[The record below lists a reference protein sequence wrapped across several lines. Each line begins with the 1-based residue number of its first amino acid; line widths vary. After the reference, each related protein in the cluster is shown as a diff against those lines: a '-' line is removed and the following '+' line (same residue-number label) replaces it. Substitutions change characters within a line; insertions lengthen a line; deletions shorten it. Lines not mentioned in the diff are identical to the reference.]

1 MRPPLT
7 FGNYKP
13 EMKYYFRFDP
23 DSGEVLEFSIE
34 KKGNCVEISK
44 ELADKLYAG
53 ETNYIFYKVIL
64 SKDGYK
70 AVPKD
75 AVENKTHTEI
85 QQKVVINKNLYE
97 IKSNQNESCIRF
109 YLNMSKKEWTVSI
122 DENLKASLQD
132 SVDADNEYEFFATN
146 DSNTSIP
153 AYSFKIKL
161 QNLFNDNI
169 TIPHTVDYIPRIF
182 CRKVFNYAYEVTQ

>member
-1 MRPPLT
+1 MRPPLK

-13 EMKYYFRFDP
+13 EMKYYFKFDP

-53 ETNYIFYKVIL
+53 QTNYIFYKVIL
-64 SKDGYK
+64 DKDGYK
-70 AVPKD
+70 AVPKN
-75 AVENKTHTEI
+75 AVESKTHTEI
-85 QQKVVINKNLYE
+85 QQKDIVNTNLYE
-97 IKSNQNESCIRF
+97 IKSNTNNSCIRF
-109 YLNMSKKEWTVSI
+109 ILNMTKKELNISI
-122 DENLKASLQD
+122 DSKLKASLQN
-132 SVDADNEYEFFATN
+132 SVDADNEYEFFAT
-146 DSNTSIP
+146 DDDNTSIP

-161 QNLFNDNI
+161 QNLFDNNI
-169 TIPHTVDYIPRIF
+169 VIPHAVDYVPKIF

>member
-23 DSGEVLEFSIE
+23 DNGEVLEFSIE

-53 ETNYIFYKVIL
+53 QTNFIFYKVIL

-70 AVPKD
+70 AVPKN

-85 QQKVVINKNLYE
+85 QQKDIVNTNLYE
-97 IKSNQNESCIRF
+97 IKSNKKDSCIRF
-109 YLNMSKKEWTVSI
+109 KLDMSKKEWCISI
-122 DENLKASLQD
+122 DEKLKKSLQD
-132 SVDADNEYEFFATN
+132 NVDPNNEYEFFTTN
-146 DSNTSIP
+146 SNNTSVP

-161 QNLFNDNI
+161 QNLFENNV
-169 TIPHTVDYIPRIF
+169 TIPHPVDYVPKIF
-182 CRKVFNYAYEVTQ
+182 CRKVFNYALEIK

>member
-1 MRPPLT
+1 MRPPLK

-13 EMKYYFRFDP
+13 KMKYYFRFDP

-53 ETNYIFYKVIL
+53 QTNYIFYKVIL
-64 SKDGYK
+64 DKDGYK
-70 AVPKD
+70 AVPKN
-75 AVENKTHTEI
+75 AVESKTLTEI
-85 QQKVVINKNLYE
+85 QQKDIVNTNLYE
-97 IKSNQNESCIRF
+97 IKPNTNDSCIRF
-109 YLNMSKKEWTVSI
+109 NLNMTKKELNISI
-122 DENLKASLQD
+122 DSNLKASLQD

-161 QNLFNDNI
+161 QNLFDNNI
-169 TIPHTVDYIPRIF
+169 TIPHTVDYVPKIF

>member
-23 DSGEVLEFSIE
+23 DNGEVLEFSIE

-53 ETNYIFYKVIL
+53 QTNFIFYKVIL
-64 SKDGYK
+64 GKDGYK
-70 AVPKD
+70 AVPKN
-75 AVENKTHTEI
+75 AVENKIHTEI
-85 QQKVVINKNLYE
+85 QQKDIVNTNLYE
-97 IKSNQNESCIRF
+97 IKSNKKDSCIRF
-109 YLNMSKKEWTVSI
+109 KLDMSKKEWCISI
-122 DENLKASLQD
+122 DEKLKKSLKD
-132 SVDADNEYEFFATN
+132 NVDPNNEYEFFTTN
-146 DSNTSIP
+146 SNNTSVP

-161 QNLFNDNI
+161 QNLFENNV
-169 TIPHTVDYIPRIF
+169 TIPHPVDYVPKIF
-182 CRKVFNYAYEVTQ
+182 CRKVFNYALEIK